1 MRHLL
6 DKMTDLAAIPGNE
19 ESLKAG
25 LATFTEDA
33 GYSAYAYVYFRT
45 GYTMVISNYSGGW
58 QSTYF
63 EKNHAT
69 VDPVIRRARL
79 LKGAFTWS
87 GERERHRLSKA
98 EQSFYSD
105 AAEFGI
111 RSGITIPIKAAQNT
125 IAMFTLASD
134 KPAIDLTHELDP
146 VEAAAAVGQLHAR
159 IVFMDPTPTVDDGLS
174 LDPKAA
180 TYLSWF
186 AVGKTMGEIADIEGV
201 KYNTVRVKLQ
211 EARKPFDIHS
221 NTHMSSVAIRRK
233 LI

>member
-25 LATFTEDA
+25 LADITEDA
-33 GYSAYAYVYFRT
+33 GYTAYAYVYIRT
-45 GYTMVISNYSGGW
+45 GYTMVISNYNGGW

-63 EKNHAT
+63 EKNHAV
-69 VDPVIRRARL
+69 VDPVIRRAKM
-79 LKGAFTWS
+79 LKGAFAWS
-87 GERERHRLSKA
+87 GEQERHRLSKA

-111 RSGITIPIKAAQNT
+111 RSGITIPIKAALNT
-125 IAMFTLASD
+125 VAMFTLASD
-134 KPAIDLTHELDP
+134 KPAINLTRELDP

-159 IVFMDPTPTVDDGLS
+159 IVFTDPTPTVDDGLS

-186 AVGKTMGEIADIEGV
+186 AVGKSMGEIATIEGV

>member
-63 EKNHAT
+63 QKNHAA

-87 GERERHRLSKA
+87 GEQERHRLTKA
-98 EQSFYSD
+98 ERSFYSD
-105 AAEFGI
+105 AAAFGI

-134 KPAIDLTHELDP
+134 KPAIDLTRELDP

-159 IVFMDPTPTVDDGLS
+159 IVFTDPTPTVNDGLS

-186 AVGKTMGEIADIEGV
+186 AVGKSMGEIADIEGV